1 MLEFE
6 DLWQLLYSN
15 GSSNYFKHDCNTL
28 WDELTPDQQQRLYDN
43 IAKKIEQGKFVDY
56 NPKYAIHDN
65 LPRRQAQSIGVPTN
79 YNGSHEYDNLV
90 AKGKLCTAEFNG
102 QVGIYSIEDAAA
114 YHMRIIQRLRPQI

>member
-1 MLEFE
+1 MDKDFE
-6 DLWQLLYSN
+6 DFWQAYSP
-15 GSSNYFKHDCNTL
+15 
-28 WDELTPDQQQRLYDN
+28 DEIRFPNRKQATYREWCKRFP
-43 IAKKIEQGKFVDY
+43 AT
-56 NPKYAIHDN
+56 
-65 LPRRQAQSIGVPTN
+65 RQAMLDYVNSNNVPKWKNPYFFVQDFPDKPPTN